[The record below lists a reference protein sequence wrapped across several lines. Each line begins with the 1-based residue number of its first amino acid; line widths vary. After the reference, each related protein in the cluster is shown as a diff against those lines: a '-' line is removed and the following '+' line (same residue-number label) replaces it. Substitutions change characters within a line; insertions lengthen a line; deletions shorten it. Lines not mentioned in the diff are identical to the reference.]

1 MRQAIARILG
11 ISALGMTLAGPA
23 AFAQEGNSGF
33 LRDYASLQ
41 EMRDAG
47 GETVRGWA
55 SAKFTPANYNA
66 ILLDPVTFYPEPRPS
81 EKVSADTLQQILA
94 YANKAL
100 RQSLDKRFKMV
111 DRAGPGVARLRIAI
125 TSVAAKDEGLKPYQ
139 LVPLAFVF
147 TMARRASEGAP
158 QQAYIVVET
167 EATDSVTG
175 ALLAERVRTGTGK
188 RLAQVE
194 DKPTIELETLK
205 PLLDELTAGA
215 YPNLSQYVKPE

>member
-1 MRQAIARILG
+1 MKRPITNALAILLF
-11 ISALGMTLAGPA
+11 SALLASPA
-23 AFAQEGNSGF
+23 AFAQNQNSGF
-33 LRDYASLQ
+33 LRNYADLQ

-55 SAKFTPANYNA
+55 SPKFTPVNYNA

-94 YANKAL
+94 YANEAL

-111 DRAGPGVARLRIAI
+111 DRAAPGVARLRIAI

-158 QQAYIVVET
+158 QQAFIVVET
-167 EATDSVTG
+167 EASDSVTG
-175 ALLAERVRTGTGK
+175 ALLGERVRTGTGK